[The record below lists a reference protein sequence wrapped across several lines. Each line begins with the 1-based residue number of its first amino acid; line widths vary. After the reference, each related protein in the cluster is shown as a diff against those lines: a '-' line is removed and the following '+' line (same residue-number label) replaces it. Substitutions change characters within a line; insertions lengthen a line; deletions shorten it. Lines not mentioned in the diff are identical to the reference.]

1 MTVHRLGRRSAVGG
15 RSDCRLPSAAK
26 PRELPTALFL
36 ALAAVLWAASPAAA
50 QFNGGATP
58 TFGSPG
64 FSAVTSAGG
73 GGGGGGAYMAAPI
86 MIQAYCGGTIS
97 ATEYYSLATAGPAAS
112 FNNTTEAN
120 VKLPVPASGTLTG
133 LVARGNGTAPTGT
146 ETWTVTVRDNAAA
159 TSLTCTIS
167 ASSSPANVCQDF
179 SDSVTISKTSPD
191 LIDVQI
197 TPANTPTAEQFQFS
211 LLFTATTGQEA
222 PIFASAGSYSTALT
236 ATPIYIPI
244 GLADE
249 TTPEEKAAVVMPAA
263 GHIDDLYFSLSAA
276 PGASATS
283 QATVFHGNCTS
294 DSATSLVATIS
305 GSNTL
310 GTDLAPAHGFDVAA
324 GDCVSIQLE
333 ATAGSPAAAFLNL
346 ALRWSPGTSGANYA
360 YPEFLWGTTQPTTAS
375 AKYCGAPGQ
384 NGASCSSTESST
396 YAMIPGFGS
405 KTMTAE
411 DLLVWNDV
419 DAGGGGRNWNARS
432 GASPSGGAQANVNPS
447 CTIGASAQSCSST
460 NSSTLTAG
468 NYFDLY
474 NSMVSGT
481 GNSVTY
487 TKGAIILST
496 Q

>member
-36 ALAAVLWAASPAAA
+36 DWPSLAASPAAA

-58 TFGSPG
+58 TLGSPG

-86 MIQAYCGGTIS
+86 MIQAYGGGTIS

-179 SDSVTISKTSPD
+179 SNSVTISKTSPD

-263 GHIDDLYFSLSAA
+263 GHIDDPYFSLSAA

-283 QATVFHGNCTS
+283 QATVFHGSCTS
-294 DSATSLVATIS
+294 NSATSLVATIS

-324 GDCVSIQLE
+324 GDCVAFSSRRPPDRRLRPFLTWRYDGRPE
-333 ATAGSPAAAFLNL
+333 PPA
-346 ALRWSPGTSGANYA
+346 
-360 YPEFLWGTTQPTTAS
+360 PTTPIRNS
-375 AKYCGAPGQ
+375 YGARPSRRRPAPSTAALDFFRQRRGRAHVGLGGLLQ
-384 NGASCSSTESST
+384 RGLGLGREAHGERGFLDHRRDPYNGA
-396 YAMIPGFGS
+396 
-405 KTMTAE
+405 
-411 DLLVWNDV
+411 
-419 DAGGGGRNWNARS
+419 
-432 GASPSGGAQANVNPS
+432 
-447 CTIGASAQSCSST
+447 
-460 NSSTLTAG
+460 
-468 NYFDLY
+468 
-474 NSMVSGT
+474 
-481 GNSVTY
+481 
-487 TKGAIILST
+487 
-496 Q
+496 

>member
-36 ALAAVLWAASPAAA
+36 ARPVLWAASPAAA

-64 FSAVTSAGG
+64 FSAASSAGG

-86 MIQAYCGGTIS
+86 MIQAYGGGTIS

-179 SDSVTISKTSPD
+179 SNSVTISKTSPD

-294 DSATSLVATIS
+294 NSATSLVATIS

-384 NGASCSSTESST
+384 NGASCSSTEFVDLRDD
-396 YAMIPGFGS
+396 PGLRLKDDDGRRPFGL
-405 KTMTAE
+405 E
-411 DLLVWNDV
+411 RRRRWRRRPQLECPLR
-419 DAGGGGRNWNARS
+419 GQPFRRR
-432 GASPSGGAQANVNPS
+432 ASQRQPVL
-447 CTIGASAQSCSST
+447 TIGASAQSCSST